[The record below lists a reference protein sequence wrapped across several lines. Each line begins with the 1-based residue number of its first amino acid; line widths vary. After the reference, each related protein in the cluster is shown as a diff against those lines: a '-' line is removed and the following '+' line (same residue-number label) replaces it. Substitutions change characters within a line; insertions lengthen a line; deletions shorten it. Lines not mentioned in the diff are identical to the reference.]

1 MIEQFS
7 LSETLKENQYIT
19 HLNMCLDINKHGPT
33 QHQNPNVKEYIK
45 RRALSCLL
53 FPMYPLLCCKKSE
66 C

>member
-1 MIEQFS
+1 
-7 LSETLKENQYIT
+7 
-19 HLNMCLDINKHGPT
+19 MCLDINKHGPM

-53 FPMYPLLCCKKSE
+53 FPMYPILCCKKSE